1 MNNSLTIFLLINSLL
16 IIGLITIQNESK
28 DTNTQRSTTSSTS
41 PLEIL
46 TWIAIL
52 LEIILLLL
60 KLKLNEI

>member
-1 MNNSLTIFLLINSLL
+1 MDNSLTIFLLINSLL